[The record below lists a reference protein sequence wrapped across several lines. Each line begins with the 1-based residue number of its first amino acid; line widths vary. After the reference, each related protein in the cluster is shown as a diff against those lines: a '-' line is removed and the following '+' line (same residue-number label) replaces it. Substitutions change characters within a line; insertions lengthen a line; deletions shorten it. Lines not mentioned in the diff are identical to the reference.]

1 MRLVFL
7 IATTS
12 LLAAC
17 GGAGSGP
24 IASAPGPQGG
34 SSTGS
39 TQTHSFVHP
48 TEKRTYVGVGGVHS
62 YDYLTDARECC
73 NQQGETYAGN
83 ATTVRNSTIEISY
96 DPRDAIYT
104 LSITDPL
111 AGSSTSTRFQ
121 DPAARTDFDGKIDP
135 QWGTPNLGNPNV
147 TYLQSGGG
155 SPTSG
160 DHYSGTGTID
170 PGTNTELPSGAPGS
184 SYTASSLFLLKPGS
198 ETQYVTY
205 GGYVRNNLSFAEQA
219 VNGEL
224 ISTIDQ
230 HFERGAFAFGELTA
244 IDSVPK
250 TGTGSFSGSMLATMI
265 FNPTLDGQVGSEA
278 LPSYFQ
284 WIHGTANIAIDFA
297 AAAFDLTLAG
307 TVTAPQIDYY
317 TSPTEALLLAGAQFN
332 AAGKGTIN
340 LKNFGGFKGE
350 FLSAGFQNP
359 NGGASY
365 AVNVTGSSID
375 GAFYGPNGQEVGGG
389 FRIVGGNPD
398 ERVDIIG
405 AFTGK

>member
-17 GGAGSGP
+17 GGAGSAP
-24 IASAPGPQGG
+24 IASTPGPQSG
-34 SSTGS
+34 SGS
-39 TQTHSFVHP
+39 AQTHSFVHP
-48 TEKRTYVGVGGVHS
+48 LEKRTYVGIGGVHS
-62 YDYLTDARECC
+62 YDYLTDERQCC

-83 ATTVRNSTIEISY
+83 ATTVRNSSIEISY

-111 AGSSTSTRFQ
+111 AASSTQTRFQ
-121 DPAARTDFDGKIDP
+121 DPTSRTDFDGQIDP
-135 QWGTPNLGNPNV
+135 QWGTPNLNNPNV

-155 SPTSG
+155 NVSA
-160 DHYSGTGTID
+160 DHYTGSGTIN
-170 PGTNTELPSGAPGS
+170 PGTNTEIPSGSPGS
-184 SYTASSLFLLKPGS
+184 SYTATSLFLLKPGA

-205 GGYVRNNLSFAEQA
+205 GGYVRNNLSFAETTIGGNL
-219 VNGEL
+219 VE
-224 ISTIDQ
+224 TIDQ
-230 HFERGAFAFGELTA
+230 HFERGAFAFGELSPT
-244 IDSVPK
+244 DSVPK
-250 TGTGSFSGSMLATMI
+250 IGSGNFNGSMLATMI
-265 FNPTLDGQVGSEA
+265 FNPTIDGQVGGGA

-284 WIHGTANIAIDFA
+284 WIHGTANIAVDFA
-297 AAAFDLTLAG
+297 ASAFNLTLAG
-307 TVTAPQIDYY
+307 TVTAPQIDYF
-317 TSPTEALLLAGAQFN
+317 TSPTESILMAGATFN

-350 FLSAGFQNP
+350 FQSARFQNP
-359 NGGASY
+359 NGGSSHT
-365 AVNVTGSSID
+365 VNVAGSSID
-375 GAFYGPNGQEVGGG
+375 GAFYGPVGQEVGGG